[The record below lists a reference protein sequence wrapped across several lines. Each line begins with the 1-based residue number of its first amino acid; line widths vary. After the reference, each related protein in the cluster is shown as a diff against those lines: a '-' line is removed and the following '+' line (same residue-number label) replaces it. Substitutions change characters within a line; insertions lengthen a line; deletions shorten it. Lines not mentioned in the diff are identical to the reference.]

1 VVVVKIIDTDFSVLY
16 AVLVSFMS
24 VGVQAYYTPFKE
36 DADDLLTLFFMVNE
50 FLLTLTMLCEQHW
63 AGWTGGSVS
72 GVVIVA
78 LTVAALLYALHRAKV
93 VSNVRWLGSWS
104 LALARG
110 RGEEFAAASEEQSAR
125 RTLRVGARG
134 AAGDVQHEKAMQQ
147 IEHSAADEEVAQ
159 PPASP
164 GADDTLGSHAL
175 G

>member
-1 VVVVKIIDTDFSVLY
+1 VQDNYYYWASYETLRRLALTSLVVVVKIIDTDFSVLY

-110 RGEEFAAASEEQSAR
+110 RGEEFAAASEKH
-125 RTLRVGARG
+125 L
-134 AAGDVQHEKAMQQ
+134 
-147 IEHSAADEEVAQ
+147 AADEEVAQ